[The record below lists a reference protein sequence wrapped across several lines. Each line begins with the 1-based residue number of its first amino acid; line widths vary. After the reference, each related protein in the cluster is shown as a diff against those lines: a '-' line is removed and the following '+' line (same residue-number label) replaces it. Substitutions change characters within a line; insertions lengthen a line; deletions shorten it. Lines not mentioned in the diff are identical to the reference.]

1 MKTRIAYLSVLL
13 AFVITLPLNANGKDE
28 LQKYFSETAKKV
40 KATENTVEKRKI
52 LDESFQKMFNALN
65 VVQNSVFV
73 SEDDRLG
80 IDKFKSSL
88 KEKKDELAGTNGFE
102 RVPDNQ
108 LNSFAD
114 YVVQDSEQAAETITI
129 SIVTLLLILIVVI
142 LLF

>member
-1 MKTRIAYLSVLL
+1 MKARIAFISIIL
-13 AFVITLPLNANGKDE
+13 AFVIVLPLNAGGKNE

-40 KATENTVEKRKI
+40 KATEKTVEKRKI

-80 IDKFKSSL
+80 IDQFKSSI
-88 KEKKDELAGTNGFE
+88 KEKQNELAGTNGFE
-102 RVPDNQ
+102 QVPDNQ

-129 SIVTLLLILIVVI
+129 SVVTLLLILIVVI

>member
-80 IDKFKSSL
+80 IDKFKST
-88 KEKKDELAGTNGFE
+88 KKKKKDEKIQKNKKIPIYKRF
-102 RVPDNQ
+102 
-108 LNSFAD
+108 
-114 YVVQDSEQAAETITI
+114 
-129 SIVTLLLILIVVI
+129 
-142 LLF
+142 

>member
-1 MKTRIAYLSVLL
+1 MKARIVFISIIL
-13 AFVITLPLNANGKDE
+13 AFVIVLPLNAGGKNE

-40 KATENTVEKRKI
+40 KATEKTVEKRKI

-80 IDKFKSSL
+80 IDQFKSSI
-88 KEKKDELAGTNGFE
+88 KEKQNELAGTNGFE
-102 RVPDNQ
+102 QVPDNQ

-129 SIVTLLLILIVVI
+129 SVVTLLLILIVVI